1 VRILNMIFSQRTL
14 IYLETDSH
22 NSILP
27 FFFKYSR
34 MLKSEVNITAIKAGV
49 QNVYD
54 MHTAL
59 KSLFR
64 ITQLCV
70 SDSRG
75 VVSVTV
81 RIDMHQACR

>member
-1 VRILNMIFSQRTL
+1 
-14 IYLETDSH
+14 
-22 NSILP
+22 
-27 FFFKYSR
+27 